1 MRLARFAILFFLF
14 AGSIAAQT
22 VAIRAGHLVNPSNG
36 SAAANQVILIKDGK
50 ITEVGADVRLP
61 ADAQVIDLPNEWVSP
76 GLMDAHTHLT
86 LTEIPGGAPFESF
99 YLKESSA
106 YRGFRGLKNAQ
117 QLLRAGFTTIRDVG
131 NDGNYA
137 MEDLRRAIAAGWFDG
152 PTILSS
158 GKIIAPF
165 GGQSTAIPA
174 EQGEFWRFEYID
186 ADSPQ
191 EMRKAVRENI
201 YYGVDLIK
209 LVADNNPY
217 FFSLDEIR
225 AAVDEAHKDGRAVAV
240 HVLGGDAADNA
251 IEGGVDSVEHGFFLT
266 DAQLQRMKDK
276 NIFLVG
282 TEFPLAHLQAMGGA
296 GAGAD
301 PPETMAAKIVDR
313 LQRARR
319 IGVKMAFGSDTAID
333 MPNRTRAEMMLDY
346 LAVWRQAG
354 VPAAE
359 ILRCMTVNAA
369 ELLRVD
375 HSRGAIAAGM
385 AADIVAMPADPFADI
400 EALRKINFV
409 MKDGKVIARPN

>member
-276 NIFLVG
+276 NIFSGGNRVSLG
-282 TEFPLAHLQAMGGA
+282 TSAGDGRSGG
-296 GAGAD
+296 G
-301 PPETMAAKIVDR
+301 R
-313 LQRARR
+313 
-319 IGVKMAFGSDTAID
+319 
-333 MPNRTRAEMMLDY
+333 
-346 LAVWRQAG
+346 
-354 VPAAE
+354 
-359 ILRCMTVNAA
+359 
-369 ELLRVD
+369 
-375 HSRGAIAAGM
+375 
-385 AADIVAMPADPFADI
+385 
-400 EALRKINFV
+400 
-409 MKDGKVIARPN
+409 